1 MYPFFAIL
9 NFKKKKQIK
18 GRGKPLDWHH
28 SQLQQAL
35 LLIVYLYRG
44 ITIACWHGER
54 DILGIPHSP
63 SHLLN

>member
-35 LLIVYLYRG
+35 LLIVYL
-44 ITIACWHGER
+44 
-54 DILGIPHSP
+54 
-63 SHLLN
+63 